1 MITEHK
7 IDNKTK
13 AAGTGIRAAE
23 KTTLCKSDYT
33 PETLPLVVA
42 KDVARVD
49 SRILA
54 GQLGVQHRS
63 TFSLI
68 LQYENELQEID
79 QLRFKNADGKRT
91 QGGGNAERY
100 ALLSEDQAF
109 FLLTLS
115 RNTKNVVRLKMRLVQ
130 AFRRVR
136 DNVEISKDYL
146 PFYHQL
152 HEGVRH
158 LAEVAHAAG
167 STTPERMFHLN
178 MNRLVN
184 SAVGLASG
192 ERANL
197 TPQQRIAVTAANFI
211 VQKAIQQ
218 ALESGA
224 DHHNAYLEAK
234 RQVEHYASGVHLL
247 LDAA

>member
-54 GQLGVQHRS
+54 GQLGRKHKNIFGQ
-63 TFSLI
+63 I
-68 LQYENELQEID
+68 LKFENEFQEID
-79 QLRFKNADGKRT
+79 QLLFKTTVGKRV

-100 ALLSEDQAF
+100 VLLSEDQAF

-115 RNTKNVVRLKMRLVQ
+115 RNNERVVRLKMRLVQ

-158 LAEVAHAAG
+158 LADVAHAAG
-167 STTPERMFHLN
+167 STTPERIFHVN

-184 SAVGLASG
+184 NALGLVSG
-192 ERANL
+192 ERASL
-197 TPQQRIAVTAANFI
+197 TPQQRIAVTTANYI
-211 VQKAIQQ
+211 VLRAIQQ
-218 ALESGA
+218 ALEAGA
-224 DHHNAYLEAK
+224 DHHSAYLEAK
-234 RQVEHYASGVHLL
+234 RQLESYASGVHLL